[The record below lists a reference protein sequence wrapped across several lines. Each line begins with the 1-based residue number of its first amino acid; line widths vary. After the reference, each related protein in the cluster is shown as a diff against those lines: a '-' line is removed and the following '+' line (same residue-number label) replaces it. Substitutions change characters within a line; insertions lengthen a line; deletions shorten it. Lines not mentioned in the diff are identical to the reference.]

1 MSEMKHKIATISAG
15 GIVTRQQQEAFFE
28 MDRKITEAVDEAKQA
43 GVPQGFIVSTLTGH
57 AHVQTHRMVTDA

>member
-1 MSEMKHKIATISAG
+1 MSNLATLSAG
-15 GIVTRQQQEAFFE
+15 GVVSRQQQEAFFE
-28 MDRKITEAVDEAKQA
+28 MDRKIAEAIDEAKKA